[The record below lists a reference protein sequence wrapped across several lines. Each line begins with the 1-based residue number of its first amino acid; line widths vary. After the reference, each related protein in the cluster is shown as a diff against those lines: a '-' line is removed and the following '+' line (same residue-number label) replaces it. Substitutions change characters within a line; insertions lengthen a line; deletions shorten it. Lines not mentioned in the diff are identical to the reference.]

1 MRGHIPILSRTEFWL
16 LCKSVAHSVACAV
29 SSVSAEPPL
38 PGGCGK
44 KISRLPPFETTVLPA
59 QKGDSLEADEMWSFV
74 TKKKNKRWI
83 WLIVSWQTRQVIAY
97 AVGDRSAETC
107 RLLWQRVPK
116 EYRRKLIY
124 TDFYEAYVSALPR
137 WQHRPCGKG
146 SGKTC
151 MVERMNN
158 QIRQRLG
165 RFVRKTLSF
174 SKCPKM
180 HEGCVRWFLQNYNE
194 RQKIK
199 IVLKQL

>member
-1 MRGHIPILSRTEFWL
+1 M
-16 LCKSVAHSVACAV
+16 
-29 SSVSAEPPL
+29 
-38 PGGCGK
+38 
-44 KISRLPPFETTVLPA
+44 
-59 QKGDSLEADEMWSFV
+59 
-74 TKKKNKRWI
+74 
-83 WLIVSWQTRQVIAY
+83 
-97 AVGDRSAETC
+97 
-107 RLLWQRVPK
+107 LWQRVPK
-116 EYRRKLIY
+116 GYRHKLVY
-124 TDFYEAYVSALPR
+124 TDFYEAYISALPR

-151 MVERMNN
+151 TVERMNN

-180 HEGCVRWFLQNYNE
+180 HESCLHWFLQNYNE

>member
-1 MRGHIPILSRTEFWL
+1 MRALQV
-16 LCKSVAHSVACAV
+16 CKGA
-29 SSVSAEPPL
+29 
-38 PGGCGK
+38 GCGK
-44 KISRLPPFETTVLPA
+44 KISQLPSFEATVLPA

-74 TKKKNKRWI
+74 AKKKNKKWI
-83 WLIVSWQTRQVIAY
+83 WLVVSWRTRQVIAY

-116 EYRRKLIY
+116 GYRRKLIY

-137 WQHRPCGKG
+137 SQHRPRGKE

-151 MVERMNN
+151 MVERINN

-180 HEGCVRWFLQNYNE
+180 HEGSLRWFLQTYSE
-194 RQKIK
+194 RQKVK
-199 IVLKQL
+199 IALKQL